1 MAFHGSHSFTP
12 CCIPYLNGA
21 LVSPYSQ
28 VCATL
33 RPTDGTNGVVRPQIA
48 ELGDLAAACIPQVD
62 AIPQSDGEDIVRGP
76 IHEVE
81 VEVVLQCGRVQHLVG
96 RPGDLPGAG
105 ALGGEEA
112 GEEQV
117 LVVPGGEERALGVAR
132 HLGLEAEYVA
142 AGGGADGGGGGGG
155 HGGGGEAV
163 GRVGPEERGAEERAV
178 GRGGGRSGEGG
189 GGGGGGG
196 GGARSKSARLDPVRL
211 GMKRSL

>member
-28 VCATL
+28 VGATL
-33 RPTDGTNGVVRPQIA
+33 RPTHGTNSVVRPQIA

-62 AIPQSDGEDIVRGP
+62 AIPQSDREDIVRRP
-76 IHEVE
+76 VHEVE

-96 RPGDLPGAG
+96 RPRDLPGAG

-117 LVVPGGEERALGVAR
+117 LVVPAGEERPLGVPR
-132 HLGLEAEYVA
+132 HLGLEPEYVA
-142 AGGGADGGGGGGG
+142 AGRGPDGGGGRGRR
-155 HGGGGEAV
+155 GGGGEAV
-163 GRVGPEERGAEERAV
+163 GRVGPEEGRAEERAV
-178 GRGGGRSGEGG
+178 GRGCGGGRSGG
-189 GGGGGGG
+189 
-196 GGARSKSARLDPVRL
+196 
-211 GMKRSL
+211 